1 MISLCFMQI
10 PVLLIEGGYI
20 HNHADIRLDLSL
32 VSSSDLSTAQPLF
45 KTVA

>member
-10 PVLLIEGGYI
+10 SDLLIEGGYI

-32 VSSSDLSTAQPLF
+32 VSSSDLSTPQPLF